1 MAEGIHQIQTIK
13 DVIKAQWLEED
24 GSRPWILGYSAGK
37 DSTCLLHLVVLTLL
51 SLPPEDRR
59 RRPFV
64 VTMGDT
70 LVENPVMQA
79 HADKMW
85 ALLQEFIPQVLPEAI
100 FVRTSPALDQ
110 TFWVLLLGKG
120 YRAPTRDFR
129 WCTDR
134 MKIRPK
140 RYLQELYRNAIWLV
154 GTRRDESARR
164 NAGFLKREG
173 QGNVTHR
180 PSGMAT
186 FEPLEHLTTDDL
198 WAFLLQN
205 PPPWGGSHRDLIT
218 LYRNAV
224 GECPIVL
231 SHDDAPSC
239 GSQSARFGC
248 WTCTVVKKDK
258 SLQALADGEE
268 GIRLEP
274 LLEFRERLREVSEA
288 GALYRDNRRRNGQPG
303 TGPLTLT
310 TRKTLLQELL
320 QVQQEVGQELITPQ
334 EITLI
339 KEIWARDGQRVPLTP
354 EELAFDEPIHFQAI
368 PFSQGS
374 VAHWIATVPFR
385 DLLKICQVPKE
396 RPSSEERF
404 QRDTSWVRAEAIAQY
419 ILTNRESYVLPPITL
434 CTDTLRYTQ
443 DNQILTL
450 RPESKTW
457 IVDGQHRRAGIE
469 LAMERDR
476 TLESESIG
484 VLIHTYEDLRQ
495 LRQLFSDLNSG
506 KPIPRSVKLFM
517 DRRDYKELAELCE
530 TSVFKGLLDPVNT
543 TVSTRSPYLWTL
555 SAVQQT
561 ANLNNATLDWWQS
574 VFDGLPGMS
583 DFKAGRLSANQLR
596 NLYVWAHGV
605 GLRAIGELKEFSPEA
620 FKCVD
625 WSRKSSCWE
634 GNAVLKGRMQADAWK
649 SMASEIRRQITEYY
663 SAFELE
669 F

>member
-13 DVIKAQWLEED
+13 DVIKTQWLEED

-37 DSTCLLHLVVLTLL
+37 DSTCLLHLVVSTLL

-70 LVENPVMQA
+70 LVENPVMQT

-85 ALLQEFIPQVLPEAI
+85 ALLQEFIPRVLPDVA
-100 FVRTSPALDQ
+100 FVRTSPILEQ
-110 TFWVLLLGKG
+110 TFWTLLIGKG

-129 WCTDR
+129 WCTDK
-134 MKIRPK
+134 MKIRPRDRLFQK
-140 RYLQELYRNAIWLV
+140 FPNAIVLT
-154 GTRRDESARR
+154 GTRRDESSNRDK
-164 NAGFLKREG
+164 GFSSSFRS
-173 QGNVTHR
+173 GNIVVRDDGRHVF
-180 PSGMAT
+180 A
-186 FEPLEHLTTDDL
+186 PLEHLATDDL

-224 GECPIVL
+224 GECPVVI
-231 SHDDAPSC
+231 SKDDAPSC

-274 LLEFRERLREVSEA
+274 LLDFRERLQEVSET
-288 GALYRDNRRRNGQPG
+288 GSIYRDTRRRNGQPG
-303 TGPLTLT
+303 SGPLTLE
-310 TRKTLLQELL
+310 TRKALLAELL
-320 QVQQEVGQELITPQ
+320 QIQEEVGQELISSQ
-334 EITLI
+334 EIALI
-339 KEIWARDGQRVPLTP
+339 KETWVKDGQRTPLTVDELSFDAAFSSPALRVEQGGREHWQATASFADIVRICRVP
-354 EELAFDEPIHFQAI
+354 E
-368 PFSQGS
+368 
-374 VAHWIATVPFR
+374 
-385 DLLKICQVPKE
+385 E
-396 RPSSEERF
+396 RPSNDDRY
-404 QRDTSWVRAEAIAQY
+404 QRATSWKRGAEIAKY
-419 ILTNRESYVLPPITL
+419 VLDNRDSYTLPPIVL
-434 CTDTLRYTQ
+434 CCDRASFRDGRITIEPGGKVL
-443 DNQILTL
+443 L
-450 RPESKTW
+450 
-457 IVDGQHRRAGIE
+457 VDGQHRRAAIE
-469 LAMERDR
+469 MALELDR
-476 TLESESIG
+476 TVENEQIG
-484 VLIHTYEDLRQ
+484 VLVFPYDTIDRA
-495 LRQLFSDLNSG
+495 RQLFSDLNSG
-506 KPIPRSVKLFM
+506 KPIPRSVKLFL
-517 DRRDYKELAELCE
+517 DRREHKELAAMCE

-561 ANLNNATLDWWQS
+561 AHLNGDTLPWWQS
-574 VFDGLPGMS
+574 VFDVLPGMS
-583 DFKAGRLSANQLR
+583 DFKADKLSAHQLR

-649 SMASEIRRQITEYY
+649 SMASEIQRQITEYY